1 MEGLGSE
8 ATVRRVRAPM
18 CEGRGIQLVL
28 VDNTLAAEIGKKCL
42 PLGGWLRFGG
52 AEARRGS
59 DARRPITVT
68 GG

>member
-1 MEGLGSE
+1 MRAQKRED
-8 ATVRRVRAPM
+8 RR
-18 CEGRGIQLVL
+18 IQLVL
-28 VDNTLAAEIGKKCL
+28 VDNMLAAEIGKKCL

-59 DARRPITVT
+59 ETRRPTTVT